1 MSRSHR
7 LFDIMQILRRH
18 RRPVTGKEIGWEL
31 GVSLRTVYR
40 DIATLQS
47 MGAEIDGEAGVGF
60 VLRPGFL
67 LPPLM
72 FSEEEIQALA
82 IGADWVG
89 KQTDLAL
96 ARAAQNAIGKIAAVL
111 PPDLR
116 VLIHDDSLQILGK
129 APADPAFDL
138 ATVRLAMRQQSK
150 IQIAYRDVHLSF
162 SDRTIWPIS
171 VGFVDRNRYLAG
183 WCELRAAFRMFRADR
198 IESLAVLADRYPGRR
213 HDLVRQWRAQDAVA
227 A

>member
-7 LFDIMQILRRH
+7 LFDVMQILRRH
-18 RRPVTGKEIGWEL
+18 RRPVTGREIAWEL
-31 GVSLRTVYR
+31 GVSLRTIYR
-40 DIATLQS
+40 DVATLQA

-82 IGADWVG
+82 VGADWVA
-89 KQTDLAL
+89 KQTDQGL
-96 ARAAQNAIGKIAAVL
+96 ARAAQNAIGKIASVL

-116 VLIHDDSLQILGK
+116 ALIHDDSLQILCK
-129 APADPAFDL
+129 ARPDPAFDL
-138 ATVRLAMRQQSK
+138 ATVRLAMRRQSK
-150 IQIAYRDVHLSF
+150 IRIAYRDVHLSF

-171 VGFVDRNRYLAG
+171 VGFIDRNRYLAG

-198 IESLAVLADRYPGRR
+198 IETMSVLDDRYPGRR
-213 HDLVRQWRAQDAVA
+213 HDLVRQWKSQDAIA

>member
-7 LFDIMQILRRH
+7 LFDVMQILRRH
-18 RRPVTGKEIGWEL
+18 RRPVTGREIAWEL
-31 GVSLRTVYR
+31 GVSLRTIYR
-40 DIATLQS
+40 DVASLQA

-82 IGADWVG
+82 VGADWVA
-89 KQTDLAL
+89 KQTDQAL
-96 ARAAQNAIGKIAAVL
+96 ARAAQNAIGKIASVL

-116 VLIHDDSLQILGK
+116 ALIHDDSLQIFGK
-129 APADPAFDL
+129 APVDPAFDL
-138 ATVRLAMRQQSK
+138 ATVRLAMRRQSK
-150 IQIAYRDVHLSF
+150 IRIAYRDVHLSF

-198 IESLAVLADRYPGRR
+198 IETLAVLDDRYPGRR
-213 HDLVRQWRAQDAVA
+213 HDLVRQWKSQDAIA